1 MVATTPPIFSVDS
14 CLSGLMLPAGSVRTW
29 MSSTIHASTGWPAWA
44 RLPSHQFLGGW
55 VHVFEALPEGD
66 DGEAASSRFWLIWT
80 ASHQSNAIS
89 RMSKRSPN
97 CSTKVSM
104 PA

>member
-44 RLPSHQFLGGW
+44 RLSSHQFLGGW

-66 DGEAASSRFWLIWT
+66 DGEARFFEVLAHLDRIP
-80 ASHQSNAIS
+80 SV
-89 RMSKRSPN
+89 KRDLTDVQALP
-97 CSTKVSM
+97 
-104 PA
+104 

>member
-44 RLPSHQFLGGW
+44 RLPSHQFLGGC

-66 DGEAASSRFWLIWT
+66 DGEARFFEVLAHLDRIPSVERDLT
-80 ASHQSNAIS
+80 DVQAL
-89 RMSKRSPN
+89 P
-97 CSTKVSM
+97 
-104 PA
+104 

>member
-29 MSSTIHASTGWPAWA
+29 MSSTIHASTEWPAWA

-66 DGEAASSRFWLIWT
+66 DGEARFFEVLAHLDRIPSVERDLT
-80 ASHQSNAIS
+80 DVQAL
-89 RMSKRSPN
+89 P
-97 CSTKVSM
+97 
-104 PA
+104 

>member
-29 MSSTIHASTGWPAWA
+29 MSSTIHARTGWPAWA

-66 DGEAASSRFWLIWT
+66 DGEARFFEVLAHLDRIPSVERDLT
-80 ASHQSNAIS
+80 DVQAL
-89 RMSKRSPN
+89 P
-97 CSTKVSM
+97 
-104 PA
+104 

>member
-29 MSSTIHASTGWPAWA
+29 MSSTIHASAGWPAWA

-66 DGEAASSRFWLIWT
+66 DGEARFFEVLAHLDRIPSVERDLT
-80 ASHQSNAIS
+80 DVQAL
-89 RMSKRSPN
+89 P
-97 CSTKVSM
+97 
-104 PA
+104 

>member
-44 RLPSHQFLGGW
+44 RLPFHQFLGGW

-66 DGEAASSRFWLIWT
+66 DGEARFFEVLAHLDRIPSVERDLT
-80 ASHQSNAIS
+80 DVQAL
-89 RMSKRSPN
+89 P
-97 CSTKVSM
+97 
-104 PA
+104 

>member
-14 CLSGLMLPAGSVRTW
+14 CLSGLTLPAGSVRTW

-44 RLPSHQFLGGW
+44 RLPSHQVLGGW

-66 DGEAASSRFWLIWT
+66 DGEARFFEVLAHLDRIPSVERDLT
-80 ASHQSNAIS
+80 DVQAL
-89 RMSKRSPN
+89 P
-97 CSTKVSM
+97 
-104 PA
+104 

>member
-44 RLPSHQFLGGW
+44 RLPSHQFLGGR

-66 DGEAASSRFWLIWT
+66 DGEARFFEVLAHLDRIPSVERDLT
-80 ASHQSNAIS
+80 DVQAL
-89 RMSKRSPN
+89 P
-97 CSTKVSM
+97 
-104 PA
+104 

>member
-66 DGEAASSRFWLIWT
+66 DGEARFFEVLAHLDRIPSVERDLT
-80 ASHQSNAIS
+80 DVQVL
-89 RMSKRSPN
+89 P
-97 CSTKVSM
+97 
-104 PA
+104 

>member
-29 MSSTIHASTGWPAWA
+29 MSSTIHASTGWPALA

-66 DGEAASSRFWLIWT
+66 DGEARFFEVLAHLDRIPSVERDLT
-80 ASHQSNAIS
+80 DVQAL
-89 RMSKRSPN
+89 P
-97 CSTKVSM
+97 
-104 PA
+104 

>member
-55 VHVFEALPEGD
+55 FHVFEALPEGD
-66 DGEAASSRFWLIWT
+66 DGEARFFEVLAHLDRIPSVERDLT
-80 ASHQSNAIS
+80 DVQAL
-89 RMSKRSPN
+89 P
-97 CSTKVSM
+97 
-104 PA
+104 

>member
-29 MSSTIHASTGWPAWA
+29 MSSTIHASTGWPARA

-66 DGEAASSRFWLIWT
+66 DGEARFFEVLAHLDRIPSVERDLT
-80 ASHQSNAIS
+80 DVQAL
-89 RMSKRSPN
+89 P
-97 CSTKVSM
+97 
-104 PA
+104 

>member
-66 DGEAASSRFWLIWT
+66 DGEARFFEVLARLDRIPSVERDLT
-80 ASHQSNAIS
+80 DVQAL
-89 RMSKRSPN
+89 P
-97 CSTKVSM
+97 
-104 PA
+104 

>member
-66 DGEAASSRFWLIWT
+66 DGGARFFEVLAHLDRIPSVERDLT
-80 ASHQSNAIS
+80 DVQAL
-89 RMSKRSPN
+89 P
-97 CSTKVSM
+97 
-104 PA
+104 

>member
-44 RLPSHQFLGGW
+44 RFPSHQFLGGW

-66 DGEAASSRFWLIWT
+66 DGEARFFEVLAHLDRIPSVERDLT
-80 ASHQSNAIS
+80 DVQAL
-89 RMSKRSPN
+89 P
-97 CSTKVSM
+97 
-104 PA
+104 

>member
-1 MVATTPPIFSVDS
+1 MVATTPPTFSVDS

-66 DGEAASSRFWLIWT
+66 DGEARFFEVLAHLDRIPSVERDLT
-80 ASHQSNAIS
+80 DVQAL
-89 RMSKRSPN
+89 P
-97 CSTKVSM
+97 
-104 PA
+104 